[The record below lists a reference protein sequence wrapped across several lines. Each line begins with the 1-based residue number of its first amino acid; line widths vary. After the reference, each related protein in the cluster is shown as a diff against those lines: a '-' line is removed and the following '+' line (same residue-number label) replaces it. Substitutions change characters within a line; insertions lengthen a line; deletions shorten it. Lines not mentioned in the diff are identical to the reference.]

1 MSLSV
6 KINQKLHGLM
16 TRYVLR
22 AYAKKSKRV
31 EKKHPELFRPVDAG
45 LSTKHRELWSRLG
58 LKSGDRWLRLHVNLT
73 GLKDYTFCPEDIFY
87 WLSDKITHD
96 MLYYST

>member
-1 MSLSV
+1 MRMIDSFNSSFHNVMAARL
-6 KINQKLHGLM
+6 
-16 TRYVLR
+16 LR

-45 LSTKHRELWSRLG
+45 LSTKQRELWSRLG

-73 GLKDYTFCPEDIFY
+73 
-87 WLSDKITHD
+87 
-96 MLYYST
+96 